1 MIDDHSRCKECFIQK
16 RRLGI
21 KQILK
26 RNKII
31 LVCAGFLW
39 FYAVYP
45 GPFIPGIDPTYYY
58 TTLIAAILIIIPLGL
73 ALFFWSLNPPTSD
86 LKKEKD

>member
-1 MIDDHSRCKECFIQK
+1 MTDDRSRCKKCYLQK
-16 RRLGI
+16 RRLGV
-21 KQILK
+21 KTILK
-26 RNKII
+26 RNKIL
-31 LVCAGFLW
+31 LVCIGFLW

-58 TTLIAAILIIIPLGL
+58 TTLIAAILIIIPVGL
-73 ALFFWSLNPPTSD
+73 ALFFWSLNPPASD